1 MQENHLDDRQKVI
14 QSFEKFKQIEDEHLT
29 LLNKYYSRARK
40 LYPKSFE
47 WCSVD
52 FYSYDDNGIIIHV
65 NIDYNNEY
73 AGYVHLDWK
82 YINMSDEEFETELK
96 TVQ

>member
-1 MQENHLDDRQKVI
+1 MQGNHLDNKEKII

-29 LLNKYYSRARK
+29 LLDKYYSRARR

-65 NIDYNNEY
+65 NIDYNHEY
-73 AGYVHLDWK
+73 AGYVHLEWK
-82 YINMSDEEFETELK
+82 YVDMSEEEFEKELN
-96 TVQ
+96 QEQ